1 MNTKDTTTLFLT
13 NSVNRASLRRSSLM
27 LRRLTA
33 VFLVAVGAVIF
44 ALSALADRPTRT
56 QFEGLTFNSV
66 LTDVC
71 AFPVNV
77 DSTISGTEIDYVDQ
91 SGALTRIFVHQV
103 EQDTFTA
110 NGRTRVGTPFT
121 FNTEVL
127 FDSSGNVTH
136 TSLALGSSRQS
147 RFRTEVCSSALVGW
161 ISRSIQAL
169 RSSCRP
175 IWETRQPGRVLCR
188 TLSVM

>member
-1 MNTKDTTTLFLT
+1 
-13 NSVNRASLRRSSLM
+13 M

-56 QFEGLTFNSV
+56 EFTGLTFSNV

-77 DSTISGTEIDYVDQ
+77 DSTISGFEIDYRDQ

-110 NGRTRVGTPFT
+110 NGRTLVGTPFT
-121 FNTEVL
+121 YNVDIL

-136 TSLALGSSRQS
+136 IFAQGLVETIPLPDGSLFISAGRADFTQHPGVGFLLSPDMGNPGNVAGFCAALS
-147 RFRTEVCSSALVGW
+147 
-161 ISRSIQAL
+161 
-169 RSSCRP
+169 P
-175 IWETRQPGRVLCR
+175 
-188 TLSVM
+188 

>member
-1 MNTKDTTTLFLT
+1 
-13 NSVNRASLRRSSLM
+13 M

-56 QFEGLTFNSV
+56 EFTGLTFSSV

-77 DSTISGTEIDYVDQ
+77 DSTISGFEIDYRDQ
-91 SGALTRIFVHQV
+91 SGALTHIFVHQV

-110 NGRTRVGTPFT
+110 NGRTLVGTPFT
-121 FNTEVL
+121 TEVHVL
-127 FDSSGNVTH
+127 FDSGGSVIHVYGTGLFETIPLPDGSVFVSAGRADFTQHPGVGFLLSPDMGNPGNVAGFCA
-136 TSLALGSSRQS
+136 ALS
-147 RFRTEVCSSALVGW
+147 
-161 ISRSIQAL
+161 
-169 RSSCRP
+169 P
-175 IWETRQPGRVLCR
+175 
-188 TLSVM
+188 